1 MRPPTRVPNGL
12 RVVAA
17 LSIATGVAACSGGER
32 SRASDSATKSVEA
45 VPPSPT
51 SGAASRPAGDSVGI
65 INRTG
70 AVLLSVARDSVS
82 MGFSP
87 ATIAKVR
94 RETDTTGSGSGFG
107 AMIERTVKSGVQ
119 TMLSTRI
126 MVPLADIENVRYED
140 GTIKF
145 DYRTRAARHEAR
157 GYQDRQRTGAAVVPR
172 GRREDVRQRGSGT
185 AASEVAPPRSSL
197 RPRLTRFAHARSPR
211 GSAAA
216 SPHRAARR
224 SAF

>member
-1 MRPPTRVPNGL
+1 MRVPNGL

-45 VPPSPT
+45 LPPSPT
-51 SGAASRPAGDSVGI
+51 SGASTAAGDSVGI

-145 DYRTRAARHEAR
+145 DYRAR
-157 GYQDRQRTGAAVVPR
+157 PR
-172 GRREDVRQRGSGT
+172 GMKLEDIKIDNEPALQSFREEDARMFVSAVQ
-185 AASEVAPPRSSL
+185 A
-197 RPRLTRFAHARSPR
+197 RLPAR
-211 GSAAA
+211 
-216 SPHRAARR
+216 
-224 SAF
+224 

>member
-145 DYRTRAARHEAR
+145 DYRTP
-157 GYQDRQRTGAAVVPR
+157 PR
-172 GRREDVRQRGSGT
+172 GMKLEDIKIDNEPALQSFREED
-185 AASEVAPPRSSL
+185 
-197 RPRLTRFAHARSPR
+197 
-211 GSAAA
+211 
-216 SPHRAARR
+216 ARR
-224 SAF
+224 FVEAVRARKGALDAR

>member
-1 MRPPTRVPNGL
+1 MGMLMRPPMRPPTRVPNGL
-12 RVVAA
+12 TVFAA
-17 LSIATGVAACSGGER
+17 LSIATSVAACSSGER

-45 VPPSPT
+45 VPPSRT
-51 SGAASRPAGDSVGI
+51 SGAASTPAGDSVGI

-119 TMLSTRI
+119 TMLSTRV

-145 DYRTRAARHEAR
+145 DYRTR
-157 GYQDRQRTGAAVVPR
+157 PR
-172 GRREDVRQRGSGT
+172 GMKLEDIKIDNEPALQSFREEDARTFVSAVQ
-185 AASEVAPPRSSL
+185 A
-197 RPRLTRFAHARSPR
+197 RLPAR
-211 GSAAA
+211 
-216 SPHRAARR
+216 
-224 SAF
+224 

>member
-1 MRPPTRVPNGL
+1 MRTPTRLATVL
-12 RVVAA
+12 VVAA
-17 LSIATGVAACSGGER
+17 VGACSGAER
-32 SRASDSATKSVEA
+32 EATPDTAARQAAAPVAVEQ
-45 VPPSPT
+45 V
-51 SGAASRPAGDSVGI
+51 PAGDSVGI
-65 INRTG
+65 TNRTG

-145 DYRTRAARHEAR
+145 DYRTP
-157 GYQDRQRTGAAVVPR
+157 PR
-172 GRREDVRQRGSGT
+172 GMKLEDIKIDNEPALQSFREEDARTFVSAVQ
-185 AASEVAPPRSSL
+185 A
-197 RPRLTRFAHARSPR
+197 RLPAR
-211 GSAAA
+211 
-216 SPHRAARR
+216 
-224 SAF
+224 